1 MKKTPK
7 TLTDI
12 KETLIQKAKVGK
24 RPAPEM
30 AWNIRALGGYG
41 WYLGVPLIIGVLV
54 GRLLDAHFPLGVS
67 FFWTLV
73 ALGVGFVIG
82 LINAHLWLIREVK
95 NIRKGEK

>member
-1 MKKTPK
+1 MTKTPK
-7 TLTDI
+7 TL
-12 KETLIQKAKVGK
+12 KEMETTLIQKAKATK
-24 RPAPEM
+24 HSSPEM

-41 WYLGVPLIIGVLV
+41 WYIGLPLVVAVLV
-54 GRLLDAHFPLGVS
+54 GRLLDAHFPLGAS